1 MNDFSELAIVLET
14 FILDLAPALAAGCLL
29 GVFFFTGL
37 WWTVRK
43 LGSIKRVALWFL
55 GSLLLRTSIVLL
67 GFYFFLGDS
76 WQHLLTGML
85 GFIIARSIILR
96 HIRIVGQSN
105 VPPEKAGHAS

>member
-1 MNDFSELAIVLET
+1 MNDFSELAITLGT

-43 LGSIKRVALWFL
+43 LGTIKRVALWFL

-76 WQHLLTGML
+76 WQHLLMGML

-96 HIRIVGQSN
+96 YIRIVDQSN
-105 VPPEKAGHAS
+105 APSEKAGHAS